1 VSALRDKRV
10 GRYELLIELG
20 RGGMAELFLGRLQ
33 GVGGFTK
40 LLAIKRILPHFA
52 EEPQFKELFLN
63 EGRIAAQL
71 THPHVCQVFELDEA
85 DGELFIAM
93 EYLDGVS
100 WEHLGAVVPRELAL
114 PLTVGVMMQAA
125 EGLHYAHSQH
135 VIHRDVSPQNLF
147 VTVDGVVKV
156 LDFGVSKLLTDAT
169 RTRSGVIKGK
179 LPYMA
184 PEQIRGEPLDARA
197 DVFALAV
204 CAWEALAGRRLFD
217 RGSDFQ
223 IWKAITEEP
232 IPAIASCPPQVEAVI
247 RRALDR
253 DRTRRHASTRELA
266 QDLRAAAGGG
276 MGPIEIAQVVRAY
289 CAERILARAHQVQTA
304 IGETTDAADTLEERR
319 SIVLRNQSV
328 QVARDA
334 ASTIDAVPRR
344 RRGRRPLVAAM
355 LVVVLAAAV
364 IAFVAL
370 RHSPVPVAAAPIDA
384 LRVRDPEIQ
393 RELDKA
399 DEQIRRANED
409 LRKAGILR

>member
-1 VSALRDKRV
+1 MREKRV
-10 GRYELLIELG
+10 GRYELLVELG
-20 RGGMAELFLGRLQ
+20 RGGMAELFLGRLH

-100 WEHLGAVVPRELAL
+100 WESLIAAVPRELAL
-114 PLTVGVMMQAA
+114 PLTVGVMVQAA
-125 EGLHYAHSQH
+125 EGLHYAHGQH

-156 LDFGVSKLLTDAT
+156 LDFGVSKLLTDGT
-169 RTRSGVIKGK
+169 RTKSGVIKGK

-217 RGSDFQ
+217 RASDFH

-232 IPAIASCPPQVEAVI
+232 IPAIASCPPPVEAVI

-253 DRTRRHASTRELA
+253 DRTRRQASTRQFADE
-266 QDLRAAAGGG
+266 LRAAAGVGI
-276 MGPIEIAQVVRAY
+276 GPVEIAEIVRRHCADRLAARDVQVR
-289 CAERILARAHQVQTA
+289 TA
-304 IGETTDAADTLEERR
+304 LRETDAGDTIEDPR
-319 SIVLRNQSV
+319 SVVLRNQSMPL
-328 QVARDA
+328 ARDA
-334 ASTIDAVPRR
+334 ASTIDALPHRRR
-344 RRGRRPLVAAM
+344 RRGPIVAAIL
-355 LVVVLAAAV
+355 LVVVAGASV
-364 IAFVAL
+364 AFVLTRRPEPIAKA
-370 RHSPVPVAAAPIDA
+370 PPPDAAIHF
-384 LRVRDPEIQ
+384 RDPEIQ
-393 RELDKA
+393 RQIDSAE
-399 DEQIRRANED
+399 EQIRRANED